1 MVLHGQR
8 SKIKAGGPQGSTVG
22 PLFFL
27 VYINDLREVFT
38 TNAKLFADD
47 MSLFL
52 IVHDSRA
59 SSVSL
64 HNDCNDLLKI
74 S

>member
-8 SKIKAGGPQGSTVG
+8 SKIKAGVPQGSTVG

-52 IVHDSRA
+52 IIA
-59 SSVSL
+59 SQ
-64 HNDCNDLLKI
+64 
-74 S
+74 